1 MFRWFKPC
9 FRVTCWNVASNDYFS
24 IFFFNIDFMID
35 SKFLFNIRYTSLYN
49 QNQNI
54 KNHNIILVLLFF
66 RLIFSMPKNMIHWFS
81 FLALFNPHTIRWD
94 LIDGKKQ
101 LCQSCKCTW
110 EAFVLQTRRTCIFNV
125 KRNVCALFAT
135 TIDFCLMIS
144 KYPSLQTF

>member
-1 MFRWFKPC
+1 MIQTMLSCYVLKCCFK
-9 FRVTCWNVASNDYFS
+9 WL
-24 IFFFNIDFMID
+24 FFNIFFQYWFHYWFEVFIQY
-35 SKFLFNIRYTSLYN
+35 SVYN
-49 QNQNI
+49 RNQNI
-54 KNHNIILVLLFF
+54 NNHNIILVLLFF

>member
-1 MFRWFKPC
+1 MSILD
-9 FRVTCWNVASNDYFS
+9 VNHSSNSLLLLRIVSHKELNDQLTLIS
-24 IFFFNIDFMID
+24 CTFFN
-35 SKFLFNIRYTSLYN
+35 LHR
-49 QNQNI
+49 
-54 KNHNIILVLLFF
+54 
-66 RLIFSMPKNMIHWFS
+66 
-81 FLALFNPHTIRWD
+81 TIGWD

-144 KYPSLQTF
+144 KDPSTDILTAAEYINLSYLCLIHFPDYFTFKFMLNL